1 MNSNRTRVMKLELLV
16 GKQTLENDKVKFPI
30 KMRLINFIWF
40 VLKE

>member
-1 MNSNRTRVMKLELLV
+1 MKLELLV
-16 GKQTLENDKVKFPI
+16 GKQILENDKVKFPI